1 MTQFIRNIYPTTE
14 TREIYKK
21 NEKTDYVVKVHFKE

>member
-1 MTQFIRNIYPTTE
+1 MTQFIRRINPTTE

-21 NEKTDYVVKVHFKE
+21 NEKTDYIVNVHFKE